1 MTSAEIRQSF
11 LDFFQEKQHTIVPSA
26 SLLPQSPG
34 LLFTNAG
41 MNPFVPYFLGVEKAP
56 YSPPRAADTQKCIR
70 AGGKHN
76 DLEDV
81 GYDTYHH
88 TFFEML
94 GNWSFGNYFKKE
106 AIQWAWELVV
116 ERWGL
121 PAHRLYAS
129 VYAPKQGDPGHF
141 DQEAYDLW
149 AALFVSKGCDPAVQI
164 VHGNV
169 KDNFWMMGETGPCGP
184 CSELHVDLTPEGNP
198 VTGRNLVNNDSDLCI
213 EIWNLVFIQYNAE
226 ADGTF
231 RELPAKHVDTGM
243 GFERACSIIQNT
255 KGFTDFSKKPSNYAT
270 DVFQP
275 IFRKLEALS
284 GKTYVNIYPELG
296 ADRSLF
302 DEEMKTA
309 IAFRVIADHLRTLSF
324 SIADG
329 IMPGN
334 NGRNYVLRRI
344 LRRAVRYGRQL
355 GFSGEKPFFGT
366 LVETLVSEMGG
377 VFPELKNRQDVVRQT
392 LEQEEASFNQ
402 TLDRGLKRFEEAIGE
417 HTRPRVLSEAPSPQI
432 GPNSPKPSEPTY
444 TRRNLP
450 HFERPWGKYMVTF
463 TTRDR
468 DILSEAER
476 ATVLDSILHSRKL
489 GQIHLYAACV
499 MPDHVHLLIEPQ
511 VKSSDPDSI
520 PTFYTLTEI
529 LQPIKS
535 VTSHKILKER
545 RSVLQNEN
553 ITHLWEQESFDRLIR
568 SESDLIEKYDYIIGN
583 PVADKLVTQARD
595 YAWSWC
601 REFCEPS
608 SPVGDEGVSD
618 NTRGRVCSPFPGNI
632 AFELYDT
639 FGFPIDLTEL
649 LCAERGMTLD
659 TAKFEELMEQQRE
672 RARAAQ
678 KSNIVRALDIS
689 TEAVTEFTGFENDS
703 VEATILEIHPQE
715 DALFVITDKTVF
727 YAEMGGQSGDTG
739 TLVSNRNEIAITG
752 TQQIGK
758 ARAHIISSSS
768 ISDLQSPIAP
778 GDKVVLRI
786 DPTRRRPIEAHHTA
800 THLLHW
806 ALHEVVSADAAQQ
819 GSSVDENRL
828 RFDFNSAAITPAQL
842 AAMEGKVNASI
853 KANDS
858 VSWTEV
864 PHASIKGRADIMQFF
879 GDKYGD
885 LVRVVQIGGEPG
897 SLTGYSQELCGGTH
911 VRTTGEIGLF
921 KIKSEGAIA
930 SGVRRIEAV
939 CGDAAWAHLN
949 EVTEKWDHELK
960 AARAKLHAANEK
972 LTALGE
978 EAVTVND
985 FPHIMGAMLVE
996 RADIAQINATFAHG
1010 QRTLEETQAAAIE
1023 AEKRIK
1029 KIQSAQAASLAD
1041 EALAE
1046 LIDSATKDGKPIIVS
1061 FESDASLLQEL
1072 QNGLKKKHFTGP
1084 ALLIVD
1090 DGEKL
1095 HLATHCG
1102 PAALAAGLKAGDL
1115 LRDLAALA
1123 GGKGGGKPDQ
1133 ARGAAPDRSKLGEL
1147 KAAAAQF
1154 FIYP

>member
-1 MTSAEIRQSF
+1 MPRFSGCLYDGLIVRFTKKASLSNLPPRTMTASEIRQSF
-11 LDFFQEKQHTIVPSA
+11 LDFFTEKQHTIVPSA

-56 YSPPRAADTQKCIR
+56 YNPPRAADTQKCIR

-116 ERWGL
+116 GRWGL

-129 VYAPKQGDPGHF
+129 VYAPKPGDPGNF
-141 DQEAYDLW
+141 DQEAYDIW
-149 AALFVSKGCDPAVQI
+149 AELFRAAGCDPEIQI

-275 IFRKLEALS
+275 IFRKLEELS
-284 GKTYVNIYPELG
+284 GKTYVDIYPELG
-296 ADRSLF
+296 ADRSAF
-302 DEEMKTA
+302 SEEMKTA

-355 GFSGEKPFFGT
+355 GFSGEKTFFGA
-366 LVETLVSEMGG
+366 LVETLVQEMGS
-377 VFPELKNRQDVVRQT
+377 VFPELKNRQEVVRQT

-402 TLDRGLKRFEEAIGE
+402 TLDRGLKRFEEA
-417 HTRPRVLSEAPSPQI
+417 
-432 GPNSPKPSEPTY
+432 
-444 TRRNLP
+444 
-450 HFERPWGKYMVTF
+450 
-463 TTRDR
+463 
-468 DILSEAER
+468 
-476 ATVLDSILHSRKL
+476 
-489 GQIHLYAACV
+489 
-499 MPDHVHLLIEPQ
+499 LIE
-511 VKSSDPDSI
+511 
-520 PTFYTLTEI
+520 FGN
-529 LQPIKS
+529 
-535 VTSHKILKER
+535 
-545 RSVLQNEN
+545 NEV
-553 ITHLWEQESFDRLIR
+553 SGD
-568 SESDLIEKYDYIIGN
+568 
-583 PVADKLVTQARD
+583 VAFQ
-595 YAWSWC
+595 
-601 REFCEPS
+601 
-608 SPVGDEGVSD
+608 
-618 NTRGRVCSPFPGNI
+618 
-632 AFELYDT
+632 LYDT

-649 LCAERGMTLD
+649 LCAERSLKLD
-659 TAKFEELMEQQRE
+659 MPRFENLMDQQRKL
-672 RARAAQ
+672 AQAAQ
-678 KSNIVRALDIS
+678 KSSIVRALDIS
-689 TEAVTEFTGFENDS
+689 TDAVTEFVGFDSDS
-703 VEATILEIHPQE
+703 VEATVLEIHLQE
-715 DALFVITDKTVF
+715 DAIFVITDKTVF

-739 TLVSNRNEIAITG
+739 TLNDIPVTG
-752 TQQIGK
+752 VQQIGK
-758 ARAHIISSSS
+758 ARALIIQKSEINPDFIGTGNHQSS
-768 ISDLQSPIAP
+768 INP
-778 GDKVVLRI
+778 GDQVVLKI
-786 DPTRRRPIEAHHTA
+786 AQDRRRPIEAHHTA

-806 ALHEVVSADAAQQ
+806 ALHEVVSKDAAQQ
-819 GSSVDENRL
+819 GSSVDEYRL
-828 RFDFNSAAITPAQL
+828 RFDFNSGAVTPAQL
-842 AAMEGKVNASI
+842 SEMEEMVNGAI
-853 KANDS
+853 KQGMQ

-864 PHASIKGRADIMQFF
+864 KHADIKHRADIMQFF

-885 LVRVVQIGGEPG
+885 TVRVVQIGGSAHQLDGP
-897 SLTGYSQELCGGTH
+897 SMELCGGTH
-911 VRTTGEIGLF
+911 VRNTREIGLF

-930 SGVRRIEAV
+930 SGVRRIEAA
-939 CGDAAWAHLN
+939 CGESAW
-949 EVTEKWDHELK
+949 EYIRESIEKWDSELK
-960 AARAKLHAANEK
+960 TAAEKLKAANEK
-972 LTALGE
+972 LTELGE
-978 EAVTVND
+978 EIITVNE

-996 RADIAQINATFAHG
+996 RADISQINATYAHG
-1010 QRTLEETQAAAIE
+1010 LRTLEETKEAAIE

-1041 EALAE
+1041 EALAD
-1046 LIDSATKDGKPIIVS
+1046 LIDSATKEGESIIAS

-1072 QNGLKKKHFTGP
+1072 QNGLKKKNFGGA

-1102 PAALAAGLKAGDL
+1102 ADALTTGLKAGDL
-1115 LRDLAALA
+1115 LRDLAAIA

-1133 ARGAAPDRSKLGEL
+1133 ARGAAPDRSKLEEI
-1147 KAAAAQF
+1147 KAAAKSKF
-1154 FIYP
+1154 

>member
-1 MTSAEIRQSF
+1 MEGVAPEIFTPSLSQKYFPSMTSAQIRQSF
-11 LDFFQEKQHTIVPSA
+11 LDFFAEKQHTSVPSA

-41 MNPFVPYFLGVEKAP
+41 MNPFVPYFLGVEKVP

-94 GNWSFGNYFKKE
+94 GNWSFGDYFKKE
-106 AIQWAWELVV
+106 AISWAWELVV

-129 VYAPKQGDPGHF
+129 VYAPKDGDPGAF

-255 KGFTDFSKKPSNYAT
+255 KGFTDFSKKPTNYAT

-275 IFRKLEALS
+275 LFRKLEALS
-284 GKTYVNIYPELG
+284 GKTYLDIYPTLG

-302 DEEMKTA
+302 TEEMKTA

-355 GFSGEKPFFGT
+355 GFSGDKPFFGA

-377 VFPELKNRQDVVRQT
+377 VFPELKNREDVVRQT
-392 LEQEEASFNQ
+392 LENEEASFNQ
-402 TLDRGLKRFEEAIGE
+402 TLDRGLNEFEVML
-417 HTRPRVLSEAPSPQI
+417 RVSEA
-432 GPNSPKPSEPTY
+432 NHKE
-444 TRRNLP
+444 
-450 HFERPWGKYMVTF
+450 YMRTSVDSALAKHIDENREF
-463 TTRDR
+463 SGMNAF
-468 DILSEAER
+468 ILS
-476 ATVLDSILHSRKL
+476 
-489 GQIHLYAACV
+489 
-499 MPDHVHLLIEPQ
+499 
-511 VKSSDPDSI
+511 
-520 PTFYTLTEI
+520 
-529 LQPIKS
+529 
-535 VTSHKILKER
+535 
-545 RSVLQNEN
+545 
-553 ITHLWEQESFDRLIR
+553 
-568 SESDLIEKYDYIIGN
+568 
-583 PVADKLVTQARD
+583 
-595 YAWSWC
+595 
-601 REFCEPS
+601 
-608 SPVGDEGVSD
+608 
-618 NTRGRVCSPFPGNI
+618 
-632 AFELYDT
+632 DT
-639 FGFPIDLTEL
+639 YGFPIDLTQL
-649 LCAERGMTLD
+649 LCIERGLKVDIVEYDRLMT
-659 TAKFEELMEQQRE
+659 QQQE
-672 RARAAQ
+672 RSRAAQ
-678 KSNIVRALDIS
+678 KSSIVRALDIS
-689 TEAVTEFTGFENDS
+689 TEAVTEFSGFEHDS
-703 VEATILEIHPQE
+703 IEATVLEIHPQE
-715 DALFVITDKTVF
+715 DTLFIITDKTIF

-739 TLVSNRNEIAITG
+739 TLNAVVVSGRNEEIQITG
-752 TQQIGK
+752 TQQIGQ
-758 ARAHIISSSS
+758 ARAHIISSSTIPDPLS
-768 ISDLQSPIAP
+768 LISVGSKVTLTLDL
-778 GDKVVLRI
+778 
-786 DPTRRRPIEAHHTA
+786 TRRRPIEAHHTA

-828 RFDFNSAAITPAQL
+828 RFDFNSAAVTSAQL
-842 AAMEGKVNASI
+842 AAMEDKVNAAI
-853 KANDS
+853 QANDP
-858 VSWTEV
+858 VCWTEV
-864 PHASIKGRADIMQFF
+864 KHATIKGRADIMQFF
-879 GDKYGD
+879 GDKYGET
-885 LVRVVQIGGEPG
+885 VRVVQIGGAPG

-911 VRTTGEIGLF
+911 VRHTGELGLF

-930 SGVRRIEAV
+930 AGVRRIEAV
-939 CGDAAWAHLN
+939 CGEAAHAWVAHLAA
-949 EVTEKWDHELK
+949 EELTE
-960 AARAKLHAANEK
+960 AATAREKLDAVNLR
-972 LTALGE
+972 LTALGAE
-978 EAVTVND
+978 II
-985 FPHIMGAMLVE
+985 HL
-996 RADIAQINATFAHG
+996 ATTAKSA
-1010 QRTLEETQAAAIE
+1010 EIQAAAIE
-1023 AEKRIK
+1023 AEKRFK
-1029 KIQSAQAASLAD
+1029 KIQAAAAAKMAD
-1041 EALAE
+1041 ESLAE
-1046 LIDSATKDGKPIIVS
+1046 LIALGKPIIVS
-1061 FESDASLLQEL
+1061 FESDGSLLQEL
-1072 QNGLKKKHFTGP
+1072 QNGLKKKNFAGP

-1095 HLATHCG
+1095 HLATYCG
-1102 PAALAAGLKAGDL
+1102 EAALAAGLKAGDL

-1133 ARGAAPDRSKLGEL
+1133 ARGAAPDREKISQL
-1147 KAAAAQF
+1147 KSTAIAIFEA
-1154 FIYP
+1154 PTP

>member
-1 MTSAEIRQSF
+1 MTAVEIRQSF
-11 LDFFQEKQHTIVPSA
+11 LDFFKEKQHTIVPSA

-56 YSPPRAADTQKCIR
+56 YDPPRAADTQKCIR

-106 AIQWAWELVV
+106 AIAWAWELVV

-129 VYAPKQGDPGHF
+129 VYAPKPGDPGEF
-141 DQEAYDLW
+141 DQEAYDFW

-198 VTGRNLVNNDSDLCI
+198 ITGRNLVNNDSDLCI

-226 ADGTF
+226 ADGSF

-255 KGFTDFSKKPSNYAT
+255 KGFTDFSIKPSNYAT

-275 IFRKLEALS
+275 LFRKLEELS
-284 GKTYVNIYPELG
+284 GKTYVDIYPELG
-296 ADRSLF
+296 ADRSVF
-302 DEEMKTA
+302 SEEMKTA

-355 GFSGEKPFFGT
+355 GFSGEKPFFGA
-366 LVETLVSEMGG
+366 LVETLVAEMGG

-392 LEQEEASFNQ
+392 LENEEASFNQ
-402 TLDRGLKRFEEAIGE
+402 TLDRGLKRFEDA
-417 HTRPRVLSEAPSPQI
+417 
-432 GPNSPKPSEPTY
+432 
-444 TRRNLP
+444 
-450 HFERPWGKYMVTF
+450 
-463 TTRDR
+463 
-468 DILSEAER
+468 
-476 ATVLDSILHSRKL
+476 
-489 GQIHLYAACV
+489 
-499 MPDHVHLLIEPQ
+499 MPD
-511 VKSSDPDSI
+511 VKNN
-520 PTFYTLTEI
+520 T
-529 LQPIKS
+529 
-535 VTSHKILKER
+535 
-545 RSVLQNEN
+545 
-553 ITHLWEQESFDRLIR
+553 
-568 SESDLIEKYDYIIGN
+568 
-583 PVADKLVTQARD
+583 
-595 YAWSWC
+595 
-601 REFCEPS
+601 
-608 SPVGDEGVSD
+608 VS
-618 NTRGRVCSPFPGNI
+618 GEV

-639 FGFPIDLTEL
+639 FGFPSDLTEL
-649 LCAERGMTLD
+649 LCAERSLNVDMHR
-659 TAKFEELMEQQRE
+659 FEKLMEEQRE

-678 KSNIVRALDIS
+678 KTTVVRALDIS
-689 TEAVTEFTGFENDS
+689 TEAVTEFSGFESDR
-703 VEATILEIHPQE
+703 VEATVLEIHPQE

-739 TLVSNRNEIAITG
+739 TLVANGQEIEITG
-752 TQQIGK
+752 TQQIGQ
-758 ARAHIISSSS
+758 ARAHIVDASAS
-768 ISDLQSPIAP
+768 LKV
-778 GDKVVLRI
+778 GDKVSLKL
-786 DPTRRRPIEAHHTA
+786 DEKRRRPIEAHHSA

-828 RFDFNSAAITPAQL
+828 RFDFNSAAVTPDQV
-842 AAMEGKVNASI
+842 AAMEEKVNAAI
-853 KANDS
+853 TAQDS

-864 PHASIKGRADIMQFF
+864 KHADIKGRADIMQFF

-885 LVRVVQIGGEPG
+885 VVRVVQIGGQPN
-897 SLTGYSQELCGGTH
+897 SLNGYSQELCGGTH
-911 VRTTGEIGLF
+911 VRNTREIGLF
-921 KIKSEGAIA
+921 KIKSEGAVA

-939 CGDAAWAHLN
+939 CGEAAWAYLN
-949 EVTEKWDHELK
+949 EAVEKWDHELK
-960 AARAKLHAANEK
+960 AAAAKLKAANEK
-972 LTALGE
+972 LASLGE
-978 EAVTVND
+978 APVTVNE
-985 FPHIMGAMLVE
+985 FPHIMDSMLAE

-1010 QRTLEETQAAAIE
+1010 QRTLDETQAAAIE
-1023 AEKRIK
+1023 AEKRFK
-1029 KIQSAQAASLAD
+1029 KIQSSAAAKMAD

-1046 LIDSATKDGKPIIVS
+1046 LIAQGQPIVVS

-1072 QNGLKKKHFTGP
+1072 QNGLKKKNFAGP

-1090 DGEKL
+1090 DGDKL
-1095 HLATHCG
+1095 HLATYCG
-1102 PAALAAGLKAGDL
+1102 DSALAAGHKAGDL

-1133 ARGAAPDRSKLGEL
+1133 ARGAAPDRSKLEEIKKEAVAL
-1147 KAAAAQF
+1147 LACPA
-1154 FIYP
+1154 